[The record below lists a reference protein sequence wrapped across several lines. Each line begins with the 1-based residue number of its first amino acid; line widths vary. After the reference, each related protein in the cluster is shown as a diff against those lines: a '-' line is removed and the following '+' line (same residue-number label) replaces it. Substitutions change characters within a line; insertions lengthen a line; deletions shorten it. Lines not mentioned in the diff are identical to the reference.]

1 MNVEFT
7 CPDSERSQQPQG
19 NVLPEP
25 ETIVNPRLSSYRDYL
40 RSRYKALV
48 RTSSTQWPPVPTT
61 KVIKLAMI
69 KKETIQRGRIDDEF
83 VRMSIT
89 GKVDDILHSKTP
101 VDLENIFSDSEDGRK
116 VILIEGA
123 PGSGKSTL
131 SLHICQEWGKGQLFQ
146 QYDVVILVKLRDP
159 LVQTAECLADLL
171 PCVDSA
177 MADQAEADIKSNYGK
192 GMLWVLDGWDELPS
206 DLLQD
211 SFILKLIQPSM
222 SRKSPLHRCDV
233 IVTSRPVSSAKLH
246 PLVSA
251 RVEVLGFTPDELK
264 HYFTECLNGDS
275 KAVQSLLDR
284 IRENPVVE
292 GSCYLPLNAAIV
304 AHVYLAGDRYLP
316 TSNHEI
322 FTSVV
327 RFSLS
332 RYMQDRLG
340 KSPHDAMITSLE
352 KLPRDLR
359 SVFDQLCRLAYFGV
373 VNDKVTFVLN
383 DLKSARVSINV
394 RDVGLLQ
401 AVPSILV
408 DSREVYY
415 CFLHLSI
422 HELLAAVHISR
433 MPSGEQISVFQELFG
448 QPRFSAVFQF
458 YAGITKLKTYRWFLS
473 KLPNFF
479 FPNSPRGILDLVT
492 NLIKRQSKPLL
503 VSLLHCLYEAED
515 PSLCQFVTEQL
526 NGLLNLSGTTRSPLD
541 CLSIGYFI
549 NTTTSGTFRVRL
561 ASCSISDQGAKFLF
575 LGVCKYLNTHSTV
588 TTRLDMNLSHNDI
601 HEKGVHHLAELLANT
616 NVVSKLDLSWNIF
629 GAEGLKSLCEALVTN
644 TSLTELDLSSCSIV
658 VSEDISHVLTE
669 MLKRNNTLEVLHLL
683 GNILTESACHYLAT
697 GLKDNTSLRELDLYH
712 CGLID
717 RGIENLST
725 GLNDYIEV
733 LNLNGNTGITIS
745 GLKTLAS
752 HLITPARLSVLR
764 IPRHLQS
771 SIKSVFGPV
780 NETRMRNGL
789 PKIYVRGEW
798 LLYVFVCTLY
808 TDDHFT
814 LCHST
819 IVVVQ
824 QCTFIV

>member
-1 MNVEFT
+1 MNVEFNYL
-7 CPDSERSQQPQG
+7 DSDRSQHPTPQE

-25 ETIVNPRLSSYRDYL
+25 DTIINPRLSSYRDYL
-40 RSRYKALV
+40 RRRYKALV

-69 KKETIQRGRIDDEF
+69 KKEKIQRGRIDDEF
-83 VRMSIT
+83 IRMSIT

-101 VDLENIFSDSEDGRK
+101 VNLQNIFSDSEDGRK
-116 VILIEGA
+116 LILIEGA

-131 SLHICQEWGKGQLFQ
+131 SLHLCQEWGKGQLFQ

-177 MADQAEADIKSNYGK
+177 MADQVEADIKSNYGK
-192 GMLWVLDGWDELPS
+192 GTLWVLDGWDELPS
-206 DLLQD
+206 VLLQD
-211 SFILKLIQPSM
+211 SIILKLIQPGM
-222 SRKSPLHRCDV
+222 SRKSPLLECDV
-233 IVTSRPVSSAKLH
+233 IVTSRPVSSANLH

-264 HYFTECLNGDS
+264 QYFTERLNGDS

-304 AHVYLAGDRYLP
+304 AHVYLAGNRYLP
-316 TSNHEI
+316 SSNHEI

-340 KSPHDAMITSLE
+340 KSPHDAMVTSLE

-373 VNDKVTFVLN
+373 VNNKVTFVLN
-383 DLKSARVSINV
+383 DLKSARVSIKV

-408 DSREVYY
+408 DSQEVYY

-422 HELLAAVHISR
+422 HELLAAVHISH

-492 NLIKRQSKPLL
+492 NLIKQRSKPLL
-503 VSLLHCLYEAED
+503 VSLLHCLHEAED
-515 PSLCQFVTEQL
+515 PTLCQFVAEQL
-526 NGLLNLSGTTRSPLD
+526 NGLLNLTGTTLSPLD
-541 CLSIGYFI
+541 CLSIGCFI
-549 NTTTSGTFRVRL
+549 YATTSGTFEVSLER
-561 ASCSISDQGAKFLF
+561 CSISDQGAKFLF

-588 TTRLDMNLSHNDI
+588 TTQIVMDLSYNDI
-601 HEKGVHHLAELLANT
+601 HEEGVHHIAELLTNT
-616 NVVSKLDLSWNIF
+616 NVVYQLNLAGNRV

-644 TSLTELDLSSCSIV
+644 TSLTELSLLGCSIK
-658 VSEDISHVLTE
+658 VSEDNGPVLTE
-669 MLKRNNTLEVLHLL
+669 MLRRNNTLKVLYLYM
-683 GNILTESACHYLAT
+683 NILTESAFHYIAT
-697 GLKDNTSLRELDLYH
+697 GLKDNTSLRKLNLSN
-712 CGLID
+712 CGLTD
-717 RGIENLST
+717 RGVESLST

-733 LNLNGNTGITIS
+733 LDLDRNERITIS

-752 HLITPARLSVLR
+752 HLITPARLRKVW
-764 IPRHLQS
+764 IPNHLES
-771 SIKSVFGPV
+771 SINSVFGPV
-780 NETRMRNGL
+780 NEVRLRNGL
-789 PKIYVRGEW
+789 PKIYV
-798 LLYVFVCTLY
+798 
-808 TDDHFT
+808 
-814 LCHST
+814 
-819 IVVVQ
+819 
-824 QCTFIV
+824 

>member
-1 MNVEFT
+1 MLVVQIQLNVKLNY
-7 CPDSERSQQPQG
+7 PDSDLSQHPTP
-19 NVLPEP
+19 PENAVSKPP
-25 ETIVNPRLSSYRDYL
+25 EQDTIINPRLSSYRDYL

-48 RTSSTQWPPVPTT
+48 RTPSTQWPPVPTT

-69 KKETIQRGRIDDEF
+69 KKEKIQRGRIDDEF

-171 PCVDSA
+171 PCVDKA
-177 MADQAEADIKSNYGK
+177 MAYQAEADIKSNYGK

-206 DLLQD
+206 NLPQD
-211 SFILKLIQPSM
+211 SIILKLIQLGM
-222 SRKSPLHRCDV
+222 SRRSPVHECDV

-264 HYFTECLNGDS
+264 QYFTECLNGDS
-275 KAVQSLLDR
+275 REVQSLLDR

-304 AHVYLAGDRYLP
+304 AHVYLAGDHYLP
-316 TSNHEI
+316 SSNHEI

-332 RYMQDRLG
+332 RYMQERLG
-340 KSPHDAMITSLE
+340 KSPHVAMVATLE
-352 KLPRDLR
+352 NLPRDLR
-359 SVFDQLCRLAYFGV
+359 NVFDQLCRLAYFGI
-373 VNDKVTFVLN
+373 VNNKVTFVLN
-383 DLKSARVSINV
+383 DMKSARVSIQV
-394 RDVGLLQ
+394 TEIGLLQ

-408 DSREVYY
+408 DSQEVYY

-422 HELLAAVHISR
+422 HELLAAVHISHL
-433 MPSGEQISVFQELFG
+433 PSGEQISVFQELFG

-473 KLPNFF
+473 KLPDFV

-492 NLIKRQSKPLL
+492 NLIKRQSNPLL

-515 PSLCQFVTEQL
+515 PSLCQFVAEL
-526 NGLLNLSGTTRSPLD
+526 LSGMLSLSCTALSPLD
-541 CLSIGYFI
+541 CLSIGYFCSTI
-549 NTTTSGTFRVRL
+549 TSGTFRVSL
-561 ASCSISDQGAKFLF
+561 NSCSISDHG
-575 LGVCKYLNTHSTV
+575 CKLLTRGLCKHLITYSAV
-588 TTRLDMNLSHNDI
+588 TTRLDMYLSNSNI
-601 HEKGVHHLAELLANT
+601 HEEGAHHIAELLTNT
-616 NVVSKLDLSWNIF
+616 NVVYKLDLSGNDV
-629 GAEGLKSLCEALVTN
+629 GAEGLKSLCEALVMN
-644 TSLTELDLSSCSIV
+644 TSLTELDLAYCSIV
-658 VSEDISHVLTE
+658 VSEVNGPVLELTE
-669 MLKRNNTLEVLHLL
+669 VLRRNNTLEVLHFS
-683 GNILTESACHYLAT
+683 GNILTGSSCHYIAT
-697 GLKDNTSLRELDLYH
+697 GLKDNTSLRVLHLFN
-712 CGLID
+712 CGLTD
-717 RGIENLST
+717 LGVESLST
-725 GLNDYIEV
+725 GLNDYIEEMY
-733 LNLNGNTGITIS
+733 LDCNNGISIS

-752 HLITPARLSVLR
+752 HLGTPARLKLIS
-764 IPRHLQS
+764 IPSHLKS
-771 SIKSVFGPV
+771 SINSVFRPV
-780 NETRMRNGL
+780 NEVRRRNGL
-789 PKIYVRGEW
+789 PKIDVQSEW
-798 LLYVFVCTLY
+798 LL
-808 TDDHFT
+808 
-814 LCHST
+814 
-819 IVVVQ
+819 
-824 QCTFIV
+824 

>member
-1 MNVEFT
+1 
-7 CPDSERSQQPQG
+7 
-19 NVLPEP
+19 
-25 ETIVNPRLSSYRDYL
+25 
-40 RSRYKALV
+40 
-48 RTSSTQWPPVPTT
+48 
-61 KVIKLAMI
+61 MI
-69 KKETIQRGRIDDEF
+69 KKEKIQRGRIDDEF

-131 SLHICQEWGKGQLFQ
+131 SLHICQEWGKGGMFQ
-146 QYDVVILVKLRDP
+146 QYDIVILVKLRDP
-159 LVQTAECLADLL
+159 HVQKAKAVADLL
-171 PCVDSA
+171 PQVSKS
-177 MADQAEADIKSNYGK
+177 MADQGEADMISNYGK
-192 GMLWVLDGWDELPS
+192 GVLWVLDGWDELSANFPP
-206 DLLQD
+206 D
-211 SFILKLIQPSM
+211 SVIHKLVNPGTFHDC
-222 SRKSPLHRCDV
+222 PLHECDV

-264 HYFTECLNGDS
+264 QYFTECLNGDS

-316 TSNHEI
+316 SSNHEI

-332 RYMQDRLG
+332 RYLQDRLG
-340 KSPHDAMITSLE
+340 KSPHEAMITSLK

-383 DLKSARVSINV
+383 DLKSARVSIKV

-408 DSREVYY
+408 DCQEVYY

-422 HELLAAVHISR
+422 HELLAAIHISHL
-433 MPSGEQISVFQELFG
+433 PSGEQISVFQKLFG

-458 YAGITKLKTYRWFLS
+458 YAGITKLKTYRRFLS
-473 KLPNFF
+473 KLPKFV
-479 FPNSPRGILDLVT
+479 FPNSPRAILDLVT
-492 NLIKRQSKPLL
+492 NLVKLQSEPLL

-515 PSLCQFVTEQL
+515 PTLCQFVAEQL
-526 NGLLNLSGTTRSPLD
+526 NGSLDLSAITLSPLD

-549 NTTTSGTFRVRL
+549 YTTTSGTFRVDL
-561 ASCSISDQGAKFLF
+561 YSCFIGDQGAKFLS
-575 LGVCKYLNTHSTV
+575 LGVCKYLNTPSTV
-588 TTRLDMNLSHNDI
+588 TTQLDMNLKGNDI
-601 HEKGVHHLAELLANT
+601 HDEGTHHIAKLLTNT
-616 NVVSKLDLSWNIF
+616 NVVYKLDLAGNRV

-644 TSLTELDLSSCSIV
+644 TSVTELRLHRCSIV
-658 VSEDISHVLTE
+658 VSEDNGPVLTE
-669 MLKRNNTLEVLHLL
+669 MLRKNNTLKVLSLY
-683 GNILTESACHYLAT
+683 GNSVTDSGCHYIAT
-697 GLKDNTSLRELDLYH
+697 GLKDNTSLRELNLSN
-712 CGLID
+712 CELTNRLVEI
-717 RGIENLST
+717 LST

-733 LNLNGNTGITIS
+733 LRLYSNKGITIS

-752 HLITPARLSVLR
+752 HLITPARLSMRWLL
-764 IPRHLQS
+764 IPLHLKS
-771 SIKSVFGPV
+771 SINSIFGPV
-780 NETRMRNGL
+780 NEVRMRNGL
-789 PKIYVRGEW
+789 PKIDVQGEW

-808 TDDHFT
+808 TDDHST

-819 IVVVQ
+819 TVFVQ
-824 QCTFIV
+824 QSVHTCLRTV